1 MKNQYLL
8 FMITFVF
15 IVLVSFIPAKVMA
28 TSWSYP
34 FVVWDGYV
42 YAVSEESVTAIGDEI
57 GQVTNYSDME
67 PQSGNF
73 SNDYQKGTKYFE
85 IKGVSTEE
93 AIAVQKSNDQYVKA
107 DRRGEYE
114 FEQTSEE
121 PLENLK
127 GVIYSIVGIL
137 AIIFIYIILKYPRG
151 KK

>member
-1 MKNQYLL
+1 
-8 FMITFVF
+8 
-15 IVLVSFIPAKVMA
+15 MA
-28 TSWSYP
+28 TKWLYP

-42 YAVSEESVTAIGDEI
+42 YEVSEESVTAIGDEI
-57 GQVTNYSDME
+57 GQVTKYSDME

-73 SNDYQKGTKYFE
+73 SNEYQKGTKYFE

-114 FEQTSEE
+114 IEQTSEE